1 MGGKRFTPEQ
11 VEYLYSICSLYDEE
25 MAELFNKKFCAN
37 VTARSMKDW
46 CYRNKV
52 PKREARTK
60 FKKGCKT
67 WNHEISTW
75 DKKPIGYERLTKDG
89 YIKIK
94 AHELEPM
101 VLKHHHVW
109 EQAHGKIPD
118 GHLVLFK
125 NMDKTDCRLENLI
138 LVSRSE
144 QARLNQTYV
153 KFANKDTNLSCILM
167 AKIKTLV
174 HNSRTQ

>member
-1 MGGKRFTPEQ
+1 MGGKRFTTEQ

-25 MAELFNKKFCAN
+25 MAKLFNEKFNAN

-52 PKREARTK
+52 PRRKVRV
-60 FKKGCKT
+60 KKD
-67 WNHEISTW
+67 N
-75 DKKPIGYERLTKDG
+75 PLGYEKLTKDG

-94 AHELEPM
+94 AHELKPM

-118 GHLVLFK
+118 GHLILFK
-125 NMDKTDCRLENLI
+125 NMDKTDCRLGNLI
-138 LVSRSE
+138 LVSRAE
-144 QARLNQTYV
+144 QARLNQTFV
-153 KFANKDTNLSCILM
+153 KLANKDTNLSCILM

>member
-11 VEYLYSICSLYDEE
+11 VEYLCSICSLYDEE

-46 CYRNKV
+46 CYRNKTPRRKV
-52 PKREARTK
+52 RV
-60 FKKGCKT
+60 KK
-67 WNHEISTW
+67 
-75 DKKPIGYERLTKDG
+75 DKPIGYERLTRDG

-94 AHELEPM
+94 AHELKPM
-101 VLKHHHVW
+101 VLKHHYVW
-109 EQAHGKIPD
+109 EEAHGKIPE
-118 GHLVLFK
+118 GYLVLFK

-138 LVSRSE
+138 LVSRAE

-153 KFANKDTNLSCILM
+153 KLANKDTNLSCILM